1 MAAALCQE
9 GIFSVLR
16 KQVQPPGLAASLAAA
31 LDNLTLDNRDICEPT
46 FSLKDTQFTQFKHKL
61 FSRVFSV

>member
-1 MAAALCQE
+1 
-9 GIFSVLR
+9 VLR